1 MSDFLSIL
9 ESTGAMVRNDHFVFK
24 AGYMHGDLYVNKED
38 FPKMG
43 AITLVRLMR
52 AMVANAVNAGL
63 SFQGVEEVGVIGPA
77 YGAIPYALPV
87 AFFLE
92 WKFPGIRFFPARTE
106 LKEEN
111 GRKTHY
117 IPEKLLL
124 DYQGKIFVGV
134 EDIVNNGTTCRE
146 VVNLFARDARA
157 DVKAFLCLVN
167 RGKQT
172 ASSLGLQGF
181 YPLTNPDLQQ
191 FDLLEVP
198 CPLCQQGIP
207 INTKLGKGAEWVKM
221 FGQPPYP
228 EGMDF
233 SSFWQK

>member
-1 MSDFLSIL
+1 
-9 ESTGAMVRNDHFVFK
+9 
-24 AGYMHGDLYVNKED
+24 VNKEK
-38 FPKMG
+38 FVKMG
-43 AITLVRLMR
+43 AIAFVRLIR
-52 AMVANAVNAGL
+52 AMVVNAVHQGL
-63 SFQGVEEVGVIGPA
+63 SFHGVEEVGVVGPA

-87 AFFLE
+87 ACFLE
-92 WKFPGIRFFPARTE
+92 WKFPGIRFFPARTQ
-106 LKEEN
+106 LKEKN
-111 GRKTHY
+111 GRDVHY
-117 IPEKLLL
+117 IPEKLIP
-124 DYQGKIFVGV
+124 DYQGRTFVGI
-134 EDIVNNGTTCRE
+134 EDIVNNGNTCRE
-146 VVNLFARDARA
+146 VSAVFRKQADAE
-157 DVKAFLCLVN
+157 VKVFLCLVN

-191 FDLLEVP
+191 FNLLEAS
-198 CPLCQQGIP
+198 CPLCQRGIP